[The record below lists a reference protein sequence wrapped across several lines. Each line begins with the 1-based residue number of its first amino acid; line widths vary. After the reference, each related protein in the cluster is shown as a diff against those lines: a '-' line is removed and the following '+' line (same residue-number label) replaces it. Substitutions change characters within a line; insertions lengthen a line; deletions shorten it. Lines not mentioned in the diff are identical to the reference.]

1 MAIPDPPAAPPGWE
15 ARLRGMSIPD
25 PPDTPPGCEVGAPDF
40 VGVGA
45 QRAGTTWWWRILI
58 GHPQVGFQRG
68 LHTKEVH
75 FFDELQEVDEL
86 DDDAVARYHRWF
98 PRPPGTKLG
107 EWTPRYMFD
116 AATPRHIARAAPDA
130 RILILL
136 RDPVDRYASGFA
148 RMLVMARK
156 RRENLSEPDL
166 AQDQTERGLYGHQ
179 VRRVLDTFPREQVL
193 ILQYEMCR
201 VRYEPE
207 LRRTYDFL
215 GLDQE
220 VAIPPN
226 TEPEEPREHPLPDA
240 DRDRLRRV
248 YAPDVAKL
256 VELVPEIDVGLWP
269 HFREIV

>member
-1 MAIPDPPAAPPGWE
+1 MPHPPAGPRAWE
-15 ARLRGMSIPD
+15 ARLRGMPIPD
-25 PPDTPPGCEVGAPDF
+25 PPATPPGWEVGPPDF

-45 QRAGTTWWWRILI
+45 MRAGTTWWWRVIT

-86 DDDAVARYHRWF
+86 SSASTARYHRWF
-98 PRPPGTKLG
+98 PRPPGTLIG

-116 AATPRHIARAAPDA
+116 ASTPRHIARAAPGA

-156 RRENLSEPDL
+156 RGEALSEPEL
-166 AQDQTERGLYGHQ
+166 AADQTARGLYYVQ
-179 VRRVLDTFPREQVL
+179 VSRVLDLFPREQVL
-193 ILQYEMCR
+193 ILQYERCR
-201 VRYEPE
+201 AHYETE

-215 GLDQE
+215 GLGLDAE
-220 VAIPPN
+220 IPPN
-226 TEPEEPREHPLPDA
+226 TGPGEPRERSLSQPE
-240 DRDRLRRV
+240 RERLAQV
-248 YAPDVAKL
+248 YAVDVRKL
-256 VELVPEIDVGLWP
+256 LEIVPEIDVALWP
-269 HFREIV
+269 SLRDIV